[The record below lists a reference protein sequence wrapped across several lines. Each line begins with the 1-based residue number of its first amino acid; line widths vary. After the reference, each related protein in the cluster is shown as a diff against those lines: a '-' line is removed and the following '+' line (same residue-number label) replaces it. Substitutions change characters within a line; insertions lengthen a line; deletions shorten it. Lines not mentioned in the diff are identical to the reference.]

1 MEQFDWLTHHQYFIN
16 GIFFPVVGNYKRL
29 HKIVKRQSRCDQIAL
44 KWGHFRLILLPLP
57 IFLMT
62 RLTQN
67 KMTNYDFTVVDFTN
81 ELYCKVLNFKQKRTR
96 TRTKPADTSDIG
108 SD

>member
-1 MEQFDWLTHHQYFIN
+1 
-16 GIFFPVVGNYKRL
+16 
-29 HKIVKRQSRCDQIAL
+29 
-44 KWGHFRLILLPLP
+44 
-57 IFLMT
+57 MT

-67 KMTNYDFTVVDFTN
+67 KMTNYDFTVVDVTN
-81 ELYCKVLNFKQKRTR
+81 ELYCKVLNFKQKRTG